1 MLANELI
8 ESLMRKVSL
17 MTRREMKQ
25 EACHLELIQTANLK
39 PYEYLYYV
47 FDDEILCGDESE
59 TDEEMELLLKRQKVQ
74 FTLFDFKDQIL
85 KFNQTYCYTKA
96 FELVNKSTLRFKA
109 HKNYWATNFTA
120 LDNSG
125 MCGFIDQNFKGL

>member
-1 MLANELI
+1 
-8 ESLMRKVSL
+8 

-39 PYEYLYYV
+39 PYEYLYYAFDETSE
-47 FDDEILCGDESE
+47 FDDEIFCGDETE

-74 FTLFDFKDQIL
+74 FTHFDFKDQIL

-96 FELVNKSTLRFKA
+96 FELVNKSALCFKA